1 MEFYPISDKDK
12 AAPGEYLLHTPSNE
26 IVLCGA
32 FKRSE
37 GKIKALSHGTLMEDK
52 IENFHKIKLNK
63 KERKKRT
70 VRRCGGC
77 KR

>member
-12 AAPGEYLLHTPSNE
+12 AAPGEYLLHTPSNK

-52 IENFHKIKLNK
+52 IENFHKIKVPH
-63 KERKKRT
+63 KERHEHKTRG
-70 VRRCGGC
+70 CGGC
-77 KR
+77 KK